1 MTVKD
6 MYCSC
11 NKGDKMTKD
20 SAMHI
25 EISGNDTLFTRIIDA
40 PRDLVWKAWTDPKH
54 LAKWWGPHVMT
65 NPVCEVDLRPGGTF
79 RIVMRDPKGIDY
91 PITGVYVEIVVPER
105 IVSTV
110 NTEEHSK
117 EWHDMI
123 NRNRPGG
130 GKAATE
136 MRWTVTFK
144 KVPGDGTGMVSFLEK
159 GGFGLFQVPCEFVL
173 LEYGMADH
181 IRRQSEQRVQI
192 GGQDLSGDRREIPSG
207 RSLEIASRSVNGAED
222 RKGVARFGPAV
233 QE

>member
-1 MTVKD
+1 
-6 MYCSC
+6 
-11 NKGDKMTKD
+11 MTKD

-136 MRWTVTFK
+136 MRWTVTFEEVGSK
-144 KVPGDGTGMVSFLEK
+144 TKITIRTHFGSAADRDAFMKTGMAEGWS
-159 GGFGLFQVPCEFVL
+159 Q
-173 LEYGMADH
+173 
-181 IRRQSEQRVQI
+181 
-192 GGQDLSGDRREIPSG
+192 
-207 RSLEIASRSVNGAED
+207 SLERLETLVS
-222 RKGVARFGPAV
+222 
-233 QE
+233 